1 MLTLEQAAERLV
13 EMDETQEVLQILD
26 SSGSQPFLDRF
37 DFALIHENDIAKEQ
51 APSNMEL
58 RQ

>member
-51 APSNMEL
+51 APSNM
-58 RQ
+58 